1 MAVETK
7 SKTVRA
13 GSKTYFFDL
22 RSTSSDKTPFLAI
35 TESVFKGEG
44 EERERS
50 TVTVFPEHIDE
61 FLAVLKDMAQESA

>member
-1 MAVETK
+1 MAVSTK

-22 RSTSSDKTPFLAI
+22 RTTSSDKTPFLAI

-61 FLAVLKDMAQESA
+61 FLATLKDMAQELA